1 MKRGDILKYFSIT
14 LSQENLNNL
23 LIAYQDFIVENNI
36 EHALFKAVHRNV
48 EIIAYKSGTVL
59 LKGLDVSDEI
69 ILIKEGLG
77 LKDYEAIGSD
87 EVGTGDVFGPIVVCS
102 ALVKLDDIPFLESL
116 NIRDSKKM
124 SDREIIKLAPILAEK
139 LTHSLMVLH
148 PIKYNEVS
156 KRQGF
161 NLNKIKA
168 LLHNKAILK
177 TSMKYD
183 LPVPVILDKFCSES
197 NYFNYLRDEE
207 IVYRDINFHEKAENV
222 HYSVAA
228 AAIIARYAYLVAL
241 IKYRRA
247 LGITFPKGA
256 GPKVDE
262 VLKEII
268 TSHGI
273 DTLKQYAKLNYR
285 NVTKLL
291 GDA

>member
-1 MKRGDILKYFSIT
+1 LKYFSIT

-23 LIAYQDFIVENNI
+23 LIAYQDFIVENDI
-36 EHALFKAVHRNV
+36 EHALFKAVHRDV

-59 LKGLDVSDEI
+59 LKGPDVSDEI
-69 ILIKEGLG
+69 VLIKEGLG

-102 ALVKLDDIPFLESL
+102 ALVTLDDIPFLESL

-124 SDREIIKLAPILAEK
+124 SDRQIVKIAPALAEK
-139 LTHSLMVLH
+139 LIHSLMILH
-148 PIKYNEVS
+148 PAKYNEVT
-156 KRQGF
+156 KRPGF

-168 LLHNKAILK
+168 LLHNKAILR
-177 TSMKYD
+177 TSMKYEF
-183 LPVPVILDKFCSES
+183 PVPVILDKFCTES

-228 AAIIARYAYLVAL
+228 AAIIARYAYIIAL
-241 IKYRRA
+241 AKYRRE
-247 LGITFPKGA
+247 LGIKIPKGA
-256 GPKVDE
+256 GPQVDE
-262 VLKEII
+262 VLEQII
-268 TSHGI
+268 TSHGV

-285 NVTKLL
+285 NVTRLL
-291 GDA
+291 SHV

>member
-1 MKRGDILKYFSIT
+1 LKYFSIT

-23 LIAYQDFIVENNI
+23 LIAYQDFIVDNNI

-59 LKGLDVSDEI
+59 LKGPDVSDEI
-69 ILIKEGLG
+69 VLIKEGLG

-102 ALVKLDDIPFLESL
+102 ALVKMDDIPFLESL

-124 SDREIIKLAPILAEK
+124 TDREIIKLGPVLAER
-139 LTHSLMVLH
+139 LIHSLMILH
-148 PIKYNEVS
+148 PAKYNEVS
-156 KRQGF
+156 RKPGF

-177 TSMKYD
+177 TSMKYE
-183 LPVPVILDKFCSES
+183 LPVPVILDKFCTES

-207 IVYRDINFHEKAENV
+207 IVYSDINFHERAENV

-228 AAIIARYAYLVAL
+228 AAIIARYAFIVAL
-241 IKYRRA
+241 IKYRRE
-247 LGITFPKGA
+247 LDITIPKGA

-262 VLKEII
+262 VLEQII

-273 DTLKQYAKLNYR
+273 NTLKQYAKLNYK
-285 NVTKLL
+285 NVTRLL
-291 GDA
+291 ENV